1 MDSSNKQQVSSLS
14 SFIWSIA
21 DELWG
26 DFKHTDFARIII
38 PLLLL
43 RRLECVLEP
52 SKQAVLDLYEKEK
65 DSGMDMEL
73 LLPTI
78 AGFQFYNTS
87 KFTLSNLGSTHTSA
101 NLEEYISNF
110 SSNVRTV
117 FEEFGFSNTIDE
129 LHKAKLLYRIVS
141 RFSEIDLHPDMVSN
155 RVLSNAYEEL
165 IRKFAAS
172 INEKAGE
179 FMTPKDV
186 VHMTTKLVLSPD
198 EEIFTD
204 SGVIRS
210 IYDPTC
216 GVLGFITDAMDLI
229 NEFNAN
235 AKIVP
240 FGQELDP
247 KTHAMALTLMLI
259 QGFDAKNVQ
268 QGSTLSDDK
277 FFDKKFHYGLANPPF
292 GIKWEKDKA
301 VVEREHQNMGYA
313 GRFGPGLPRVSD
325 GSMLFLM
332 HLVSKM
338 ELPENGGGR
347 VGIVLSGSPLFTGDA
362 GSGESEIRRYL
373 MESDLVEAII
383 ALPTDM
389 FFNTGIGTYVWIL
402 SNKKADHRKGYVQLI
417 NLGDTWTSMRKSE
430 GTKRRYL
437 TEDQIDDVVR
447 EYESFRDSERTKLF
461 KTTDFAYRKVAVKR
475 PLKGKLIVTDE
486 KVNLLSEGKNF
497 EKLDEAQQSAW
508 IQFFNTNQGEHDYDW
523 AQSLMT
529 TQKNKG
535 AFGKTSKALGTEFT
549 NLFFER
555 DESRDPVLDN
565 KGQVVPDS
573 SLNDTESVPYGMSV
587 EEYMKTEVLPHV
599 PDAFVDY
606 SVRDKKDGEVGIVGY
621 EINFNRY
628 FYKYVPPRS
637 LGAIDADLKASEAR
651 IQALLSEVAG

>member
-1 MDSSNKQQVSSLS
+1 MNTTNNQNSTSLS
-14 SFIWSIA
+14 AFIWSIA
-21 DELWG
+21 DDLWG

-38 PLLLL
+38 PMLLL

-52 SKQAVLDLYEKEK
+52 TKDSVLSEYESYK
-65 DSGMDMEL
+65 DSGIDLTL
-73 LLPTI
+73 LLPSKS
-78 AGFQFYNTS
+78 GFQFYNTS
-87 KFTLSNLGSTHTSA
+87 KYTLDKLGSTHTAA
-101 NLEEYISNF
+101 NIEEYISHF
-110 SSNVRTV
+110 SPNVRTV
-117 FEEFGFSNTIDE
+117 FDEFGFSNTIDE
-129 LHKAKLLYRIVS
+129 LNKAKLLYRLVS
-141 RFSEIDLHPDMVSN
+141 RFAEIDLHPDAVSN
-155 RVLSNAYEEL
+155 RDLSNAYEEL

-186 VHMTTKLVLSPD
+186 VHLATKLVLSPD
-198 EEIFTD
+198 EEIFTE

-210 IYDPTC
+210 IYDPAC

-229 NEFNAN
+229 HEYNAH

-268 QGSTLSDDK
+268 QGNTLSDDK
-277 FFDKKFHYGLANPPF
+277 FFEAKFHYGLANPPF
-292 GIKWEKDKA
+292 GIKWDKA
-301 VVEREHQNMGYA
+301 KVAVEAEHKNMGYA

-373 MESDLVEAII
+373 MEEDLVEAII

-389 FFNTGIGTYVWIL
+389 FFNTGIGTYIWVL
-402 SNKKADHRKGYVQLI
+402 SNKKPEHRKGYVQLI
-417 NLGDTWTSMRKSE
+417 NLADTWTSMRKSE

-437 TEDQIDDVVR
+437 TEEQIDDVVR

-461 KTTDFAYRKVAVKR
+461 KTTDFAFRKVQVKR
-475 PLKGKLIVTDE
+475 PLKGKLIITQD
-486 KVNLLSEGKNF
+486 KVAQLAEGKNF
-497 EKLDEAQQSAW
+497 QKLNETQQHAWSAYF
-508 IQFFNTNQGEHDYDW
+508 QSHVGEHNYDW
-523 AQSLMT
+523 ARGLIT
-529 TQKNKG
+529 AHKNQG
-535 AFGKTSKALGTEFT
+535 DFGKTSAALGKEFT

-555 DESRDPVLDN
+555 DETCDPILDN
-565 KGQVVPDS
+565 KGQVVPDT
-573 SLNDTESVPYGMSV
+573 SLNDTESVPYGMSI
-587 EEYMKTEVLPHV
+587 EEYMEAEVLPHV

-621 EINFNRY
+621 EISFNRY
-628 FYKYVPPRS
+628 FYKYTPPRS
-637 LGAIDADLKASEAR
+637 LEAIDADLKACEAR

>member
-1 MDSSNKQQVSSLS
+1 MDNKQQVTSLS
-14 SFIWSIA
+14 SFIWNIA

-26 DFKHTDFARIII
+26 DFKHTDFARIIV
-38 PLLLL
+38 PFLLL

-52 SKQAVLDLYEKEK
+52 NKQAVLDFYEKEK
-65 DSGMDMEL
+65 NSGMDLEL
-73 LLPTI
+73 VLPTI
-78 AGFQFYNTS
+78 AGFQFFNTS
-87 KFTLSNLGSTHTSA
+87 KYSLDNLGSTHTAA
-101 NLEEYISNF
+101 NLEDYTSKF
-110 SSNVRTV
+110 SGNVRTV
-117 FEEFGFSNTIDE
+117 FEEFGFSNTVDE
-129 LHKAKLLYRIVS
+129 LNKAKLLYRIVS
-141 RFSEIDLHPDMVSN
+141 RFAEIDLHPDVVSN

-186 VHMTTKLVLSPD
+186 VHLATKLVLAPD
-198 EEIFTD
+198 EEVFTE

-210 IYDPTC
+210 IYDPAC
-216 GVLGFITDAMDLI
+216 GILGFISDGMDLI
-229 NEFNAN
+229 HDYNSS

-259 QGFDAKNVQ
+259 QGFDSKNVQ
-268 QGSTLSDDK
+268 QGNTLSDDK
-277 FFDKKFHYGLANPPF
+277 FRDKRFHYGLANPPF
-292 GIKWEKDKA
+292 GIKWEKAKA
-301 VVEREHQNMGYA
+301 IVEREHKELGYA

-338 ELPENGGGR
+338 EEPENGGGR

-373 MESDLVEAII
+373 LEADLVEAII

-417 NLGDTWTSMRKSE
+417 NLANTWTAMRKSE

-437 TEDQIDDVVR
+437 TDDQIDDVVR
-447 EYESFRDSERTKLF
+447 EYESFRESEQSKLF
-461 KTTDFAYRKVAVKR
+461 KNTDFAFRKVSVKR
-475 PLKGKLIVTDE
+475 PLKG
-486 KVNLLSEGKNF
+486 NLVITQDKIDSMVEGKNF
-497 EKLDEAQQSAW
+497 QKWSETQQSTWVEHCQANIG
-508 IQFFNTNQGEHDYDW
+508 IQDYDW
-523 AQSLMT
+523 VNLSFKRL
-529 TQKNKG
+529 KNSETFPKVG
-535 AFGKTSKALGTEFT
+535 APIEKEFV
-549 NLFFER
+549 NLFFEC
-555 DESRDPVLDN
+555 DESAEPILDK
-565 KGQVVPDS
+565 KGQVLPDT
-573 SLNDTESVPYGMSV
+573 SLNDTESVLYGQSV
-587 EEYMKTEVLPHV
+587 EEYMEQEVLPHV

-606 SVRDKKDGEVGIVGY
+606 SSRDLKDGEVGVVGY

-637 LGAIDADLKASEAR
+637 LEAIDADLKASEAR
-651 IQALLSEVAG
+651 IQTLLGEVAG

>member
-1 MDSSNKQQVSSLS
+1 M
-14 SFIWSIA
+14 
-21 DELWG
+21 
-26 DFKHTDFARIII
+26 
-38 PLLLL
+38 
-43 RRLECVLEP
+43 
-52 SKQAVLDLYEKEK
+52 
-65 DSGMDMEL
+65 
-73 LLPTI
+73 
-78 AGFQFYNTS
+78 
-87 KFTLSNLGSTHTSA
+87 
-101 NLEEYISNF
+101 
-110 SSNVRTV
+110 RTV

-141 RFSEIDLHPDMVSN
+141 RFGEIDLHPNTVSN

-198 EEIFTD
+198 EQVFTE

-229 NEFNAN
+229 HEYNAS

-259 QGFDAKNVQ
+259 QSFDSKNVQ

-292 GIKWEKDKA
+292 GIKWDKDKS

-402 SNKKADHRKGYVQLI
+402 SNKKAEHRKGYVQLI
-417 NLGDTWTSMRKSE
+417 NLADTWTSMRKSE

-437 TEDQIDDVVR
+437 TEEQIDDVVR
-447 EYESFRDSERTKLF
+447 EYESFRDSDRTKLF
-461 KTTDFAYRKVAVKR
+461 KTTDFAYRKVSVKR
-475 PLKGKLIVTDE
+475 PLKGKLIVTAE
-486 KVNLLSEGKNF
+486 KVTQLSEGKNF
-497 EKLDEAQQSAW
+497 QKLDDAQQTAW
-508 IQFFNTNQGEHDYDW
+508 TQFFEANLGEYDYDW
-523 AQSLMT
+523 AQMLMT
-529 TQKNKG
+529 AQKNKG

-555 DESRDPVLDN
+555 DESCEPVLDN
-565 KGQVVPDS
+565 KGQVVPDT
-573 SLNDTESVPYGMSV
+573 SLNDTESVPHGMSV
-587 EEYMKTEVLPHV
+587 EEYMEAEVLPHV

-606 SVRDKKDGEVGIVGY
+606 SVRDNKDGEVGIVGY

-637 LGAIDADLKASEAR
+637 LEAIDADLKASEAR